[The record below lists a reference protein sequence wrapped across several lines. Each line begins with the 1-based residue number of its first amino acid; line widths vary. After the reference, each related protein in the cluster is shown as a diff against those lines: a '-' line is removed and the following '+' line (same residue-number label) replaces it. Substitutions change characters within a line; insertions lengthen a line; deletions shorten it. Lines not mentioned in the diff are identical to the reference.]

1 MVLNVR
7 GLGRIITRGRR
18 FIAEV
23 DGLRFVAISAVV
35 LYHLSQHTLTRHMAG
50 ASVQPAESLLTKLFG
65 LGHYGVQLFFV
76 LSGFL
81 LAMPFAKWRLG
92 LGEKPSLR
100 AYYLRRLTRLEPPYI
115 VAMLLLF
122 AVPPLVAS
130 WMTNGG
136 WSLWPNLLASLVYQH
151 NLIFGAM
158 SPINPVTWSLEIEVQ
173 FYMLAPALAVVF
185 SIGNALVRRAGLFA
199 FMLAVPLVRSFF
211 PPEMEASYNSLLW
224 HMEYFAAGFL
234 LADLYL
240 VDWRESPRRTL
251 WWDLASLL
259 GWPVLLAAML
269 GQRVPYAFAPL
280 MLLVCAGAFR
290 GTVSSWL
297 FSRPLLTVT
306 GGMCYSIYLIHFRL
320 LWATGRFATR
330 FLWGSSFLA
339 RFAIEALIT
348 IPVLLVVSLIF
359 FVLLER
365 PCMNPAWPS
374 RAAVRVRSWFGGE
387 LGSGGLPNREG

>member
-1 MVLNVR
+1 VAWDIR
-7 GLGRIITRGRR
+7 RLGRIITRGRR

-50 ASVQPAESLLTKLFG
+50 ASVQPGESLIPKILD

-81 LAMPFAKWRLG
+81 LALPFAKWRLG
-92 LGEKPSLR
+92 LGGKPSLR

-122 AVPPLVAS
+122 AGPPIVAS
-130 WMTNGG
+130 WMSTG

-151 NLIFGAM
+151 NLIFGQM

-185 SIGNALVRRAGLFA
+185 SIGNTKVRRAALFA
-199 FMLAVPLVRSFF
+199 FMLAVPLMRSFF
-211 PPEMEASYNSLLW
+211 PPWMESSYNSLLW
-224 HMEYFAAGFL
+224 HVEYFAAGFL
-234 LADLYL
+234 LADFYL
-240 VDWRESPRRTL
+240 LDWQESPRHSL
-251 WWDLASLL
+251 WWDLASLV
-259 GWPVLLAAML
+259 GWPVLLAGL
-269 GQRVPYAFAPL
+269 LEQRLSCVFAPL
-280 MLLVCAGAFR
+280 MLLACVGAFR
-290 GTVSSWL
+290 GKVSSWL
-297 FSRPLLTVT
+297 FSRPLVTVI

-320 LWATGRFATR
+320 LWATGRFAMR
-330 FLWGSSFLA
+330 FLWGSSFIE
-339 RFAIEALIT
+339 RFAIEALIA
-348 IPVLLVVSLIF
+348 IPAILLVTIIF

-365 PCMNPAWPS
+365 PCMDPAWPT
-374 RAAVRVRSWFGGE
+374 RATRRLHSWFGRNLGYGGE
-387 LGSGGLPNREG
+387 PNSEM